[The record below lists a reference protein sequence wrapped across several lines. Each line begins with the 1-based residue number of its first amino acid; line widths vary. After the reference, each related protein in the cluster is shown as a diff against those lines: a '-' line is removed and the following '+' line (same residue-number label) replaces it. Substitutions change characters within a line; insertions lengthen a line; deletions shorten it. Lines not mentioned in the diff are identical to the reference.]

1 MSLFPFVSFS
11 CYFPA
16 PNMQTDGKYPQHGH
30 SWNCRCFPGCELMAA
45 LIPKHPPQCCQNPPN
60 PTPAQMLLSLQNL
73 GRFLCSAFCFPFFS
87 KSPCTVLFKNFPS
100 AKPSHLIFIGTASHN
115 DSPVSPLSRIKA
127 LHSWICLPVLGF
139 VCSTKRYKWVIP
151 LRICNRCIS
160 APGVSA
166 LWAWQHLLCSTKL
179 CCRSSF
185 CGFEFL
191 LQSKGMG
198 EMPLLQLSTG
208 ILLLPIGDLSLR
220 TVSFSPMPL

>member
-45 LIPKHPPQCCQNPPN
+45 LIPEHPPQCCQAPQIPPQRKRSSPCKTWVGFSVLLSASLSPPN
-60 PTPAQMLLSLQNL
+60 PRVQFFLKIFLLQNRPIWIFL
-73 GRFLCSAFCFPFFS
+73 GTTSR
-87 KSPCTVLFKNFPS
+87 
-100 AKPSHLIFIGTASHN
+100 G
-115 DSPVSPLSRIKA
+115 DSPISPPNRIKA
-127 LHSWICLPVLGF
+127 LHSWICSLVLGF

-166 LWAWQHLLCSTKL
+166 LWAWQHLPSPTKL
-179 CCRSSF
+179 CCRSTF
-185 CGFEFL
+185 KFL

-208 ILLLPIGDLSLR
+208 ILLLPVGDLSFR
-220 TVSFSPMPL
+220 TVPFSLTPL